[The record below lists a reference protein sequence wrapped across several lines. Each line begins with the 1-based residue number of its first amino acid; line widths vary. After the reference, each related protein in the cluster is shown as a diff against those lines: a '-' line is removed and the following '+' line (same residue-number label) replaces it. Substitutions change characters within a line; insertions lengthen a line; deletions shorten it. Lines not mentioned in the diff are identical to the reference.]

1 MFIIIP
7 RVTAKK
13 ISLKKYTK
21 GNEKRIK
28 TVYNHNIKSI
38 KQKKTVYR
46 VNEGPKKKALRH
58 AEK

>member
-7 RVTAKK
+7 KVTAKN

-38 KQKKTVYR
+38 KQKKTVYKIT
-46 VNEGPKKKALRH
+46 E
-58 AEK
+58 